1 MKKLIPMLLFSALS
15 ITQFAYAGI
24 QIEHAPIDTSDMDS
38 VKRGAKVFVDYC
50 FGCHSAKYM
59 RFNRIGRDT
68 GMSDAEL
75 RETLIFTTDDKG
87 EPSKPGALM
96 ITAMTDDYARQVFG
110 IAAPDLT
117 LFAHPGAV
125 DFVYT
130 YMKSFY
136 ADPDRPSGMNNAV
149 FRNINMPHVL
159 APLQGVQKA
168 VYRTV
173 ERNGVKLEVIDHL
186 ELEQP
191 GSMSEEEYDALV
203 TDLVNFMAY
212 LSEPVQNERRT
223 LGWKV
228 MIYLTILLVLTY
240 LLKKEYW
247 SDIH

>member
-1 MKKLIPMLLFSALS
+1 MKKQILILLLIVLS
-15 ITQFAYAGI
+15 IMQFAYAGV

-38 VKRGAKVFVDYC
+38 VKRGAKIFVDYC
-50 FGCHSAKYM
+50 FGCHSAKYI

-75 RETLIFTTDDKG
+75 REALVFTTDAKG
-87 EPSKPGALM
+87 APSKLGALM
-96 ITAMTDDYARQVFG
+96 ISAMTDDYARQAFG

-149 FRNINMPHVL
+149 LNNVAMPHVL
-159 APLQGVQKA
+159 APLQGIQKA
-168 VYRTV
+168 VYKTV
-173 ERNGVKLEVIDHL
+173 ERQRVRIEVIDHL
-186 ELEQP
+186 ELKQP
-191 GSMSEEEYDALV
+191 GSMNEEEYDAFV

-212 LSEPVQNERRT
+212 LSEPVQNERKI

-247 SDIH
+247 KDVH